1 MIDYKNYKKESKR
14 QEGHEEIKRK
24 DGWPIYIKVLSTGL
38 EDQSQIET
46 KLERVG
52 GSLLEKGD

>member
-38 EDQSQIET
+38 EDQSQI
-46 KLERVG
+46 
-52 GSLLEKGD
+52 